1 MLLAL
6 ALAAGG
12 LAASQVRG
20 SVREVEAR
28 VGPPVPVVVARED
41 LPAGTRVEPGQLDRM
56 LSLREV
62 PAAFVPPDALA
73 ATKEAL
79 GLRLAAP
86 VAAGGYVTAGLLQ
99 AGGEPAASGPPLA
112 PGERVVEI
120 AAAGGTTLGAAGPGA
135 QVDVL
140 VTTGAGPTAGRTYV
154 ALERVELLDVGR
166 RGGGLEGGAP
176 GGGTVAALR
185 VTLQQA
191 VLLTAAQ
198 NFAREIRLLPRSPKD
213 TKRTDPTSVSAADL

>member
-1 MLLAL
+1 
-6 ALAAGG
+6 
-12 LAASQVRG
+12 
-20 SVREVEAR
+20 
-28 VGPPVPVVVARED
+28 
-41 LPAGTRVEPGQLDRM
+41 
-56 LSLREV
+56 
-62 PAAFVPPDALA
+62 
-73 ATKEAL
+73 
-79 GLRLAAP
+79 
-86 VAAGGYVTAGLLQ
+86 
-99 AGGEPAASGPPLA
+99 

-120 AAAGGTTLGAAGPGA
+120 AAAGGATLGAAAPGA

-154 ALERVELLDVGR
+154 ALERVELVDVGG
-166 RGGGLEGGAP
+166 RGGGLEGGAA

-213 TKRTDPTSVSAADL
+213 TKRTGPTSVSAADL